1 MVPADFFKVL
11 KDFTTDLLSTFPELL
26 ETLNADLLA
35 VHSNAFENP
44 SEALVASYT
53 VVYEFLATTLPK
65 HFFDILSERDDLFKA
80 ESCLLLPGID
90 FKKLWGENISE
101 KTKLILWKYL
111 KLMLLLVVGNV
122 TDKSGFGDAAKMFDA
137 MNDSDLKA
145 KLDEATKDIRDF
157 FTDAPMPNPEDMQD
171 HLKGL
176 MGGKLGS
183 LAKEI
188 ADETVGDASP
198 EKMQEM
204 LKDPSKLF
212 GLVHSVGD
220 KIDKK
225 IKAGE
230 LKESELIE
238 EAVNMLAKIKDI
250 PGMGGFENMFK
261 KFAGGGKMD
270 FGGMQGKLNKNMK
283 AAKMKER
290 MQQKLKE
297 RKQPEAT
304 APETAAP
311 ETPVEA
317 KFSTGEEVLRTPKKK
332 KKKKKAHAE

>member
-1 MVPADFFKVL
+1 MFPTEFFKVM
-11 KDFTTDLLSTFPELL
+11 KDFIADLLATFPELA
-26 ETLNADLLA
+26 ETLAPDLAA
-35 VHSNAFENP
+35 VHAGSLEDP
-44 SEALVASYT
+44 KSPELVASYQAL
-53 VVYEFLATTLPK
+53 YSHLEASLPA
-65 HFFDILSERDDLFKA
+65 HFFNILGESDDVFQA
-80 ESCLLLPGID
+80 ECFFLPGIN
-90 FKKLWGENISE
+90 FKALWNENITE
-101 KTKLILWKYL
+101 KTKLVLWKYL
-111 KLMLLLVVGNV
+111 KLLLLLVVSNM
-122 TDKSGFGDAAKMFDA
+122 TDKKGFGDAAKLFDSLD
-137 MNDSDLKA
+137 DSDLKA
-145 KLDEATKDIRDF
+145 KIDEATKDIRDF
-157 FTDAPMPNPEDMQD
+157 FTDAPMPNPADLQD
-171 HLKGL
+171 HLQGL

-212 GLVHSVGD
+212 GLVHTVGD

-238 EAVNMLAKIKDI
+238 EAVNMLSKIKDM

-261 KFAGGGKMD
+261 KFSGGGKMD
-270 FGGMQGKLNKNMK
+270 FSGMQGKLNQNMK

-297 RKQPEAT
+297 RKVAEP
-304 APETAAP
+304 
-311 ETPVEA
+311 PVEA
-317 KFSTGEEVLRTPKKK
+317 KFSTGENVQRTPAKKNKKK
-332 KKKKKAHAE
+332 KKKPTVPQAE

>member
-1 MVPADFFKVL
+1 MVPKEFFKVM
-11 KDFTTDLLSTFPELL
+11 KDFMADLASTYPELVP
-26 ETLNADLLA
+26 TLDADLAAIHAAPLEEVSPPELA
-35 VHSNAFENP
+35 AHYQAVYTY
-44 SEALVASYT
+44 LVGK
-53 VVYEFLATTLPK
+53 LPE
-65 HFFDILSERDDLFKA
+65 HFFDILGERPELFAKT
-80 ESCLLLPGID
+80 CFFLPGID
-90 FKKLWGENISE
+90 FKQLWGENISE
-101 KTKLILWKYL
+101 NTKLVLWKYL
-111 KLMLLLVVGNV
+111 KLLMLLVVSNM
-122 TDKSGFGDAAKMFDA
+122 TDKKGFGDAAKMFDS
-137 MNDSDLKA
+137 MNDADLKA
-145 KLDEATKDIRDF
+145 KLDEATKDIHNF
-157 FTDAPMPNPEDMQD
+157 FTDMPLPNPADLQD
-171 HLKGL
+171 HLQGL

-238 EAVNMLAKIKDI
+238 EAVNMLAKIKEI

-261 KFAGGGKMD
+261 KFAGGGKVD
-270 FGGMQGKLNKNMK
+270 LNGMQSKLNQNMK

-297 RKQPEAT
+297 RKGAAVPEPSP
-304 APETAAP
+304 AP
-311 ETPVEA
+311 A
-317 KFSTGEEVLRTPKKK
+317 KEKKKRKKK
-332 KKKKKAHAE
+332 KKDQVV